1 MHCMC
6 STRLYGVLTWCAY
19 MCYMYY
25 SLRAQ
30 PGGDSLSLGLSL
42 TDRLLDSCCN
52 SFLRPWHCLVLPA
65 SLHLLVGLRLVHLQ
79 VLLQHLE
86 ALELARWQIRLF
98 LVQQARRVLVLLEPE
113 QRSHL
118 LYRYLVLLSLLPLPL
133 LVRLSVFFLRGRKQS
148 NYGTRLIPTRTTS

>member
-6 STRLYGVLTWCAY
+6 STRLYGVLTCVI
-19 MCYMYY
+19 CTIVCGLNPVETP
-25 SLRAQ
+25 SVL
-30 PGGDSLSLGLSL
+30 LSLGLSL
-42 TDRLLDSCCN
+42 TGRLLDSCCN

-113 QRSHL
+113 QRPHL